1 MSLPTINELSK
12 EIANLISAGEV
23 VERPASIVK
32 ELVENAIDAL
42 SSVIKVELINSGIK
56 KITVLD
62 NGFGMTKDQI
72 PVAIKPH
79 ATSKIK
85 TSKDLFNIA
94 TLGFRGE
101 ALPSIQ
107 SVSKMRISSCTDG
120 VNGYFYQYKS
130 SDLVDE
136 GVTSMPIGT
145 KVEVEN
151 LFFNTPAR
159 LKHLSTESVELSHIT
174 TLINRIALANPTI
187 QFILINNNKLI
198 YQTDGSGDIISLMGQ
213 TYGLDVAK
221 SLIKFENKND
231 LYHIKGYTTTN
242 NVYRSNKNYI
252 NIIINNRIIIN
263 LNILFAVTDAYK
275 SIIPVG
281 KYPITILEIEC
292 DPSLIDVNVHPT
304 KLEIRFTDEQILR
317 EMITSTIGKALY
329 HTELVYEAKEKD
341 IRKEIPVIDENPYV
355 TVIKEDEPEII
366 KEESIETLW
375 DEFDEGNVFPD
386 LEDAEDNFDDDE
398 DYDDDEYDEYD
409 DNAFELEIETKVEV
423 QKVEF
428 QESIFDTLTYIGQY
442 HKTYL
447 LFDGGSDLYLIDQH
461 AAMERCMYE
470 KIRKSFENES
480 NQSYELL
487 VPIKLEFSVSEIPL
501 INEKEHDLNKLGIK
515 FEPFGGTTIIVR
527 EIPLWIPKNLE
538 IEFINDII
546 NHLINNQNV
555 SKSVMYESL
564 AKKLSCK
571 KSIKANTF
579 ILESEVNELLNNLKQ
594 CQMPYT
600 CPHGRPTLV
609 KISTYEIEKMF
620 KRVI

>member
-23 VERPASIVK
+23 VERPASVVK
-32 ELVENAIDAL
+32 ELVENAIDAA
-42 SSVIKVELINSGIK
+42 SSIIKIELINSGIK

-72 PVAIKPH
+72 PIAVKPH

-130 SDLVDE
+130 NDLIGE
-136 GVTSMPIGT
+136 GYTPMPIGT

-174 TLINRIALANPTI
+174 TLINRIALANPSI

-198 YQTDGSGDIISLMGQ
+198 YQTDGTNDLISLMGQ

-221 SLIKFENKND
+221 NLIKFENKND

-252 NIIINNRIIIN
+252 NIVINNRIIRN

-281 KYPITILEIEC
+281 KYPITLLEIKC

-304 KLEIRFTDEQILR
+304 KLEIRFTDELILR
-317 EMITSTIGKALY
+317 EMITKTIGKALY
-329 HTELVYEAKEKD
+329 HTELVYVAKDND
-341 IRKEIPVIDENPYV
+341 IKKEIPVTNENPFV
-355 TVIKEDEPEII
+355 TVIKEPEPEII

-375 DEFDEGNVFPD
+375 DDFDDGSINPD
-386 LEDAEDNFDDDE
+386 LD
-398 DYDDDEYDEYD
+398 DDDEYIDEED
-409 DNAFELEIETKVEV
+409 EEEEEEELEQKIEV
-423 QKVEF
+423 QQIDF
-428 QESIFDTLTYIGQY
+428 QRSFFDTLTYIGQY

-447 LFDGGSDLYLIDQH
+447 LFDGDNELYLIDQH

-470 KIRKSFENES
+470 KIKKSFMADS
-480 NQSYELL
+480 NKSIELL
-487 VPIKLEFSVSEIPL
+487 IPLKLEFSVSEIPL
-501 INEKEHDLNKLGIK
+501 INEKESELNKLGIK
-515 FEPFGGTTIIVR
+515 FEPFGRTTIIIR

-546 NHLINNQNV
+546 NYLINNQNV
-555 SKSVMYESL
+555 TKSIMYESL

-579 ILESEVNELLNNLKQ
+579 ILESEVKELINNLKN
-594 CQMPYT
+594 CEMPYT

>member
-1 MSLPTINELSK
+1 MSLPIINELSK
-12 EIANLISAGEV
+12 ELANLISAGEV
-23 VERPASIVK
+23 VERPSSVVK
-32 ELVENAIDAL
+32 ELVENAIDANATN
-42 SSVIKVELINSGIK
+42 IRIELINSGIK

-72 PVAIKPH
+72 PVSVKPH

-85 TSKDLFNIA
+85 TSQDLFNIA

-107 SVSKMRISSCTDG
+107 SVSKLKISSCTDG
-120 VNGYFYQYKS
+120 INGYFYQYKS
-130 SDLVDE
+130 SDLVE
-136 GVTSMPIGT
+136 QGVTSMPIGT

-174 TLINRIALANPTI
+174 TLINRIALANPNISFT
-187 QFILINNNKLI
+187 LINNNKVV
-198 YQTDGSGDIISLMGQ
+198 YQTDGSGDLISLMGQ

-221 SLIKFENKND
+221 NLIKFENKND

-252 NIIINNRIIIN
+252 NIVINNRIIRN

-281 KYPITILEIEC
+281 KYPITLLEIDC

-304 KLEIRFTDEQILR
+304 KLEIRFTDELVLR

-329 HTELVYEAKEKD
+329 QTSLVYEAKEQD
-341 IRKEIPVIDENPYV
+341 IKQEVFVEETPFV
-355 TVIKEDEPEII
+355 TIIKEPEQKII

-375 DEFDEGNVFPD
+375 DEFDE
-386 LEDAEDNFDDDE
+386 DNDSKDFDDDDIIDELDLEE
-398 DYDDDEYDEYD
+398 DEEFDYEFD
-409 DNAFELEIETKVEV
+409 TPKVEV

-428 QESIFDTLTYIGQY
+428 VESIFDTLTYIGQY

-447 LFDGGSDLYLIDQH
+447 LFDGGNDLYLIDQH

-470 KIRKSFENES
+470 KISKSFESDS
-480 NQSYELL
+480 NKSMELL
-487 VPIKLEFSVSEIPL
+487 IPIKLEFSVSELPL
-501 INEKEHDLNKLGIK
+501 INEKSNELSKLGIK

-538 IEFINDII
+538 IEFISDII

-555 SKSVMYESL
+555 SKSIMYESL

-579 ILESEVNELLNNLKQ
+579 ILESEVKELINSLKQ
-594 CQMPYT
+594 CKMPYT

>member
-23 VERPASIVK
+23 VERPASVVK
-32 ELVENAIDAL
+32 ELVENAIDAEATI
-42 SSVIKVELINSGIK
+42 IKVELINSGIK

-107 SVSKMRISSCTDG
+107 SVSKMKITSCTDG

-130 SDLVDE
+130 SDLIAE
-136 GVTSMPIGT
+136 GVTPMPIGT

-174 TLINRIALANPTI
+174 TLINRIALANPHISFT
-187 QFILINNNKLI
+187 LINNNKTV
-198 YQTDGSGDIISLMGQ
+198 YQTDGNNDLISLMGQ
-213 TYGLDVAK
+213 TYGLDVARN
-221 SLIKFENKND
+221 LISFENKND

-252 NIIINNRIIIN
+252 NIIINNRIIRN

-281 KYPITILEIEC
+281 KYPITLLEIKC

-304 KLEIRFTDEQILR
+304 KLEIRFTDELILR
-317 EMITSTIGKALY
+317 EMITSTIGKVLY
-329 HTELVYEAKEKD
+329 KTELVYEAVEKD
-341 IRKEIPVIDENPYV
+341 IKQEIPVIDENPFV
-355 TVIKEDEPEII
+355 TVIKEDEPEIL
-366 KEESIETLW
+366 KEETIETLW
-375 DEFDEGNVFPD
+375 DEFDE
-386 LEDAEDNFDDDE
+386 DNSSELDDD
-398 DYDDDEYDEYD
+398 DYDDIDDDFEDDSDE
-409 DNAFELEIETKVEV
+409 FELETKVEL

-428 QESIFDTLTYIGQY
+428 KESIFDTLTYIGQY

-447 LFDGGSDLYLIDQH
+447 LFDGGTDLYLIDQH

-470 KIRKSFENES
+470 KIKKSFEIES
-480 NQSYELL
+480 NQSYEVL
-487 VPIKLEFSVSEIPL
+487 VPFKLEFSVSEIPL
-501 INEKEHDLNKLGIK
+501 INEKETELTKLGIK
-515 FEPFGGTTIIVR
+515 FEPFGGTTIIIR

-538 IEFINDII
+538 IEFISDII

-579 ILESEVNELLNNLKQ
+579 ILESEVKELLNNLKQ

-609 KISTYEIEKMF
+609 KISIYEIEKMF